1 MKNDLRYLLQK
12 SGLTF
17 VLRIGGMALGYAVA
31 ILISRFYGA
40 ETYGRYAIMVTF
52 SLFAI
57 MLFSL
62 GIPTAIVKLTSTSSF
77 YNKNRPLNNYLKKS
91 ILILIASGL
100 IGSLIIF
107 SLRSFFAI
115 TIFHDTS
122 LQIYFSYLS
131 LFFTLLVIHGLV
143 NEYFRGSLQFV
154 KYGLFTFILP
164 SLILVLL
171 LFYLKFSNTQSSELI
186 FLSYL
191 IGFGLVALLGLLY
204 FPFKPSININY
215 PTKDLFS
222 LSFPMLFSAAFIF
235 ISNWTDIFML
245 GALVP
250 KADVGI
256 YNAAY
261 KIATL
266 TIIVISVVNIIIGPQ
281 IAKLFESNDLL
292 GLKIKVQQATQL
304 ITLLTLPLIII
315 ILVFRKPL
323 LNMFGDDYL
332 DGEITLII
340 LSIGMLFNAL
350 SGSVSLILNMTNKQ
364 ISLRNFTIIAA
375 VTNIVLNYFLIK
387 IYGITGAAIATTLTT
402 VLLNTMG
409 IVSIKRTFNF
419 YPFSL
424 KLRAK

>member
-12 SGLTF
+12 SGLTL
-17 VLRIGGMALGYAVA
+17 VLRIGGMALGYTVA

-40 ETYGRYAIMVTF
+40 ETYGRYSIMVNF
-52 SLFAI
+52 SLFTT

-62 GIPTAIVKLTSTSSF
+62 GIPTAIVKLTSKPSF
-77 YNKNRPLNNYLKKS
+77 YSKKKPLNNYLKKS
-91 ILILIASGL
+91 FFVLILSGL
-100 IGSLIIF
+100 SGSLIIY
-107 SLRSFFAI
+107 LLQSFFAI

-122 LQIYFSYLS
+122 LQIYFFYLS
-131 LFFTLLVIHGLV
+131 LFLTLLIIHGLI

-164 SLILVLL
+164 SSILILL
-171 LFYLKFSNTQSSELI
+171 LFYLKHSNAQSSELI

-191 IGFGLVALLGLLY
+191 IGYALVALLGLLY
-204 FPFKPSININY
+204 FPFKPAKNINF
-215 PTKDLFS
+215 PTKELFS
-222 LSFPMLFSAAFIF
+222 LSSPMLFSSAFIF
-235 ISNWTDIFML
+235 ITSLTDIFML

-256 YNAAY
+256 YNAAN

-266 TIIVISVVNIIIGPQ
+266 TIIVISVVNIVIGPQ

-304 ITLLTLPLIII
+304 ITLLTLPLITI

-332 DGEITLII
+332 DGELTLLI

-350 SGSVSLILNMTNKQ
+350 SGSVSLVLNMTNKQ

-375 VTNIVLNYFLIK
+375 VTNILLNYFLIK
-387 IYGITGAAIATTLTT
+387 NYGIIGAAIATTLTT
-402 VLLNTMG
+402 ILLNTMG

-424 KLRAK
+424 KLQTR